1 MLFILAIALTITSFY
16 RMDSILY
23 TCSAVGGLWVF
34 GSCGF
39 VNNAVCV
46 RGLCGHVFSFLVGG
60 SLGMELLAHLE
71 TLLNLSELPKP
82 LHHFRFSIV
91 LEGWFLWVTM
101 RIMVAPWLIGVRVLP
116 KATMN
121 KQNKTLCC
129 PNKTS
134 LVRFS
139 PRLPIWIPC
148 SYKLEPSYVY

>member
-1 MLFILAIALTITSFY
+1 MLFILGIALTITSFY

-23 TCSAVGGLWVF
+23 TCSTVGGLWVF

-46 RGLCGHVFSFLVGG
+46 HGLCGHVFSFVGG

-82 LHHFRFSIV
+82 LHHFRFLIV
-91 LEGWFLWVTM
+91 PEGWLLWVTM
-101 RIMVAPWLIGVRVLP
+101 RIMVAPWLIGVHVLP

-139 PRLPIWIPC
+139 LRLPIWIPC
-148 SYKLEPSYVY
+148 SYKLEPSCVY